1 MVEWKSSRNWLKK
14 LLWSHIGEPLD
25 KNLDEAALG
34 IIDIMNNN
42 MIQEIEKESVRR
54 GFDPR
59 EFALF
64 ACGGAGSL
72 HACSVAREL
81 GMKKVVVPLN
91 PGALCAV
98 GLVNT
103 DLMYDFSKTEMQL
116 ASNVDLD
123 SLKKDYASL
132 EKKAHDR
139 LIEDNMS
146 EDEIVIQR
154 VADCRYEGQGYEMRV
169 PVIGGE
175 VTEETIE
182 KMKEIFPYCPQ
193 KAVWSFI

>member
-1 MVEWKSSRNWLKK
+1 MHQQFFCFVYFIK
-14 LLWSHIGEPLD
+14 
-25 KNLDEAALG
+25 
-34 IIDIMNNN
+34 
-42 MIQEIEKESVRR
+42 
-54 GFDPR
+54 
-59 EFALF
+59 ALF
-64 ACGGAGSL
+64 FL
-72 HACSVAREL
+72 PQHLE
-81 GMKKVVVPLN
+81 
-91 PGALCAV
+91 
-98 GLVNT
+98 
-103 DLMYDFSKTEMQL
+103 
-116 ASNVDLD
+116 

-182 KMKEIFPYCPQ
+182 KMKE
-193 KAVWSFI
+193 SFHIAH